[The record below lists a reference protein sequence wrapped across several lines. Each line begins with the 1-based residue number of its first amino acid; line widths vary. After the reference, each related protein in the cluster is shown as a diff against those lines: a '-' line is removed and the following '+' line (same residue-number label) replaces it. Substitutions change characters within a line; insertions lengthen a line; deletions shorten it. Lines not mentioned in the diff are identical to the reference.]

1 MRKPALEQLMTAAAD
16 GNEAAR
22 EIFRRIGSNL
32 AALTE
37 EMEYLLS
44 TGTDSRYIFGRFA
57 KIPGCF
63 ALIRE
68 GFGSVLPGMK
78 LIAADDG
85 LARSGLMRQLARL
98 EGVTVAQFAQ
108 AVSAIYYSCM
118 N

>member
-1 MRKPALEQLMTAAAD
+1 
-16 GNEAAR
+16 
-22 EIFRRIGSNL
+22 
-32 AALTE
+32 
-37 EMEYLLS
+37 
-44 TGTDSRYIFGRFA
+44 
-57 KIPGCF
+57 
-63 ALIRE
+63 
-68 GFGSVLPGMK
+68 MK